1 MTVKFEKRVHF
12 YETDEMGVVHHSNY
26 IRWFEIGRVE
36 FLRAVGITLKD
47 LMADGIL
54 FPLTEVNAKFLN
66 PSDFDDV
73 LEIKTTAT
81 ELTKVK
87 MAFDYEISRKS
98 DGKILVTGHSQNVF
112 TNADTGKIS
121 RLPDKYYSKLESAK
135 KNLQE

>member
-1 MTVKFEKRVHF
+1 MTVTFEKRVHF
-12 YETDEMGVVHHSNY
+12 YDTDEMGVVHHANY

-36 FLRAVGITLKD
+36 FLRAIGITLKD
-47 LMADGIL
+47 LMSDGIL
-54 FPLTEVNAKFLN
+54 FPLTEVNAKFIHS
-66 PSDFDDV
+66 SDFDDV

-112 TNADTGKIS
+112 TKAETGKIS
-121 RLPDKYYSKLESAK
+121 RLPEKYYSKLEKVSAE
-135 KNLQE
+135 KN